1 MEIKVEFDDELL
13 KEYEKRNSS
22 PFFKIVIEQEGQF
35 YPSKNWMDFGAVI
48 LNWWIDGLLHLLNS
62 GRCQEFLFMEGNYEI
77 KIRHRRSSKMME
89 LQPLGIETIWKISP
103 EAIAESV
110 LQAAETVIKKL
121 AQLDIGKRERKA
133 LKNSAEQLRKVLSDR
148 ISSRP
153 VNFVPENE
161 ELQELKDNRS
171 QAFKP
176 VTKPLQVYLTISRT
190 AIILLNS
197 YSWRRVR
204 SHPSLI

>member
-1 MEIKVEFDDELL
+1 MEIKLEFDDELL

-22 PFFKIVIEQEGQF
+22 PFFKSVIEQEGQF

-48 LNWWIDGLLHLLNS
+48 LNWWIDALLHLLGS
-62 GRCQEFLFMEGNYEI
+62 ERGQEFLFMEGNYEI

-103 EAIAESV
+103 EAITESV
-110 LQAAETVIKKL
+110 LQAAETVIEKL

-148 ISSRP
+148 ISSK
-153 VNFVPENE
+153 
-161 ELQELKDNRS
+161 LTDNPS
-171 QAFKP
+171 QAFNSIRTYP
-176 VTKPLQVYLTISRT
+176 TIESFG
-190 AIILLNS
+190 N
-197 YSWRRVR
+197 
-204 SHPSLI
+204 